1 MLSRWMA
8 IRPYASGRFNV
19 FENLHDVSSGMMR
32 AASAIPRGTLT
43 KDIESLSLEKK
54 TLIFNPIEI

>member
-19 FENLHDVSSGMMR
+19 FENLHGASSGMMR
-32 AASAIPRGTLT
+32 AASAIPGGTLT
-43 KDIESLSLEKK
+43 KGIESSSFGKK
-54 TLIFNPIEI
+54 R

>member
-19 FENLHDVSSGMMR
+19 FENLHGVSLGIMR
-32 AASAIPRGTLT
+32 AASAISGGTLT
-43 KDIESLSLEKK
+43 KDIESLNLEKK
-54 TLIFNPIEI
+54 R